1 MEIKT
6 MFKNAG
12 EPWYQEEDN
21 QLNQLYNV
29 ELLNIME
36 ISKIHNRAPGGI
48 ISRLCKHNYIPNR
61 ISARGYLEYQNSD
74 MYKQIVLKNRE
85 NNIQFQKENVKKKEN
100 ILITIDKND
109 YLELKADIEGMKN
122 EITELKKTIQDF
134 VEIMKEMYDFGD
146 AKN

>member
-1 MEIKT
+1 MI
-6 MFKNAG
+6 FKNAG

-29 ELLNIME
+29 EMLDIMQ

-61 ISARGYLEYQNSD
+61 ISVRGYLEYKNSD
-74 MYKQIVLKNRE
+74 MYKEIVLKNRE

-109 YLELKADIEGMKN
+109 YLELQTDIKGIKK

>member
-1 MEIKT
+1 

-29 ELLNIME
+29 EQLDIMQ

-48 ISRLCKHNYIPNR
+48 ISRLCKHNYIQNR

-74 MYKQIVLKNRE
+74 MYKQIVLKNKE
-85 NNIQFQKENVKKKEN
+85 NNIQFQKENVKKREN

-109 YLELKADIEGMKN
+109 YLELQTDIKGMKN

>member
-1 MEIKT
+1 MENKT

-36 ISKIHNRAPGGI
+36 ISKIRNRAPGGI

-85 NNIQFQKENVKKKEN
+85 NNIQFQKENVKKRK
-100 ILITIDKND
+100 I
-109 YLELKADIEGMKN
+109 Y
-122 EITELKKTIQDF
+122 
-134 VEIMKEMYDFGD
+134 
-146 AKN
+146 

>member
-1 MEIKT
+1 

-29 ELLNIME
+29 EQLDIMQ

-48 ISRLCKHNYIPNR
+48 ISRLCKHNYIQNR

-74 MYKQIVLKNRE
+74 MYKQIVLKNKE